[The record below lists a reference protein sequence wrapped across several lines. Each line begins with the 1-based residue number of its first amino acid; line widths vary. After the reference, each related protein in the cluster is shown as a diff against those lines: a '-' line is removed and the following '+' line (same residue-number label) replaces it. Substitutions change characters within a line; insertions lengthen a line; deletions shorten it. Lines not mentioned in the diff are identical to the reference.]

1 MLEHLLLGGAKTGV
15 RLLLPAVPTSRR
27 CGRHLWLTAPSLLT
41 SPSSAHFFRILC
53 WCVGGRGNHALQ
65 RTPQTRSEVAGA
77 HWAGKECVCTRA
89 CARVCVCVWRSTF
102 WTPGARSQASIDG
115 AGDRMAMLFCHPNG
129 VAAFSPSPGHH
140 GEHSVSFLCPVEQVL
155 NLCGGVSSASLLR
168 DISHSGTRSGAH
180 SYSGCGL
187 FG

>member
-1 MLEHLLLGGAKTGV
+1 MLYKEPRRRAQKSLERLG
-15 RLLLPAVPTSRR
+15 PA
-27 CGRHLWLTAPSLLT
+27 
-41 SPSSAHFFRILC
+41 
-53 WCVGGRGNHALQ
+53 
-65 RTPQTRSEVAGA
+65 RSVFARA
-77 HWAGKECVCTRA
+77 RA
-89 CARVCVCVWRSTF
+89 CVCVCVWRSTF

-168 DISHSGTRSGAH
+168 DISHSGTWSGAH

-187 FG
+187 FA